1 LTPRVLFLVPADY
14 EALRRKGVE
23 RMILERDEHG
33 FFERVITVHPI
44 AYHDQDVELTPV
56 HRMVEFSLGRSL
68 SANASPLKRLS
79 APLRALQVL
88 FAVLRLARNERVD
101 LIRATDPY
109 LMGLFAWIVAR
120 VLRRPFCVSI
130 HADYQKNFELTPK
143 IGWSA
148 LLRRMSTWCPGF
160 VLKRADL
167 VLPIR
172 LHLARW
178 AESRGASPS
187 RIRVIPHGIDL
198 ARFAGAAEGRS
209 SDAWSNVSEQ
219 HIVSFAGRLSRYNYV
234 HDVLDV
240 AERVL
245 AGRRALFVLAG
256 DGEERAALQQ
266 RIASSPLLSAGVRL
280 LGARPYEDVVSLR
293 QHSAVSLCLMGG
305 YSVLEACAAGSAV
318 IAYDVDWHREIIV
331 DGKSGLLVPEGDIDA
346 LEAGVLRLLDNPQLA
361 HQLGKEA
368 QAFVEQ
374 HHDERKTSEIKRDCY
389 QHLLTSRRAA

>member
-1 LTPRVLFLVPADY
+1 VLFLVPADY

-33 FFERVITVHPI
+33 FFERVVTVHPI
-44 AYHDQDVELTPV
+44 ADRDQDVELSPV
-56 HRMVEFSLGRSL
+56 HRIIEFNLGRSL
-68 SANASPLKRLS
+68 SADASALKRLS
-79 APLRALQVL
+79 VPFRGLQVL
-88 FAVLRLARNERVD
+88 FRVLQIARIERVD

-109 LMGLFAWIVAR
+109 LMGLLAWIVAR
-120 VLRRPFCVSI
+120 VIRRPFCVSI
-130 HADYQKNFELTPK
+130 HADYEKNFQLTPK
-143 IGWSA
+143 TGWSA
-148 LLRRMSTWCPGF
+148 LLRHISTWCPGF

-172 LHLARW
+172 LPLARW

-187 RIRVIPHGIDL
+187 RIRVIPHGVDL
-198 ARFAGAAEGRS
+198 APFAEVTGGS
-209 SDAWSNVSEQ
+209 PSDPWRGLSQ
-219 HIVSFAGRLSRYNYV
+219 PHIVSFAGRLSRYNYV

-245 AGRRALFVLAG
+245 AVRPAIFVLAG
-256 DGEERAALQQ
+256 DGEERHALQQ
-266 RIASSPLLSAGVRL
+266 RIASSPLLAAGVRL

-331 DGKSGLLVPEGDIDA
+331 DGKTGLLVPEGDIDA
-346 LEAGVLRLLDNPQLA
+346 LEAAVLRLLDNPPLA
-361 HQLGKEA
+361 RQLGRDA
-368 QAFVEQ
+368 QAFVER

-389 QHLLTSRRAA
+389 QHLLTSRQAA